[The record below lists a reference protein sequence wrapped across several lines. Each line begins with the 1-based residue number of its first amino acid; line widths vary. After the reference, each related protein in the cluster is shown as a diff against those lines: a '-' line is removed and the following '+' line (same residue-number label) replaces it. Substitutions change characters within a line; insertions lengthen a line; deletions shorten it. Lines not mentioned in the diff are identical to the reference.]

1 MSKNIYNSYFKFLA
15 FFKKVDFAA
24 ATNLHFMQLLQF
36 QVLYFN
42 YLYVP
47 NTYSFIIELRNWEI
61 VILSPSPKDVKHF
74 IFKCMQDLCNIRSLQ
89 IVAHSFLRHVI
100 IKFSKFQIC
109 NITPNS
115 KHPSGC
121 VSLNLTHKYKKKYLL
136 QIIHDY
142 IIFILFYI

>member
-1 MSKNIYNSYFKFLA
+1 MKFLYYSLYVKYVQLLYPKFQINLCVEMSKNIYNSYFKFLA

-74 IFKCMQDLCNIRSLQ
+74 IFKCMQDLCNIRSL
-89 IVAHSFLRHVI
+89 
-100 IKFSKFQIC
+100 
-109 NITPNS
+109 
-115 KHPSGC
+115 
-121 VSLNLTHKYKKKYLL
+121 
-136 QIIHDY
+136 
-142 IIFILFYI
+142 